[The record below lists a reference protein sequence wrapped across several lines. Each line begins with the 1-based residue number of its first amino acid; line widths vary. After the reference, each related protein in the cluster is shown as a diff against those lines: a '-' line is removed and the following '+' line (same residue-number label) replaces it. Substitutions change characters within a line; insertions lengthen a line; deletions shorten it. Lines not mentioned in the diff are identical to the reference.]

1 MKKVKNIIFFSLLLV
16 IGLLVSSCKKEGP
29 GGKSTIS
36 GIVAHHGAAIPN
48 SVVYIKYGATDFPG
62 TAVSA
67 YDAQVTADASGNYK
81 FEGLRKGDYYLY
93 GVGYDNSV
101 VAPVT
106 GGVGVRLRTNE
117 HKDIDVPV
125 TE

>member
-1 MKKVKNIIFFSLLLV
+1 MKIKNSIYFSFLV
-16 IGLLVSSCKKEGP
+16 VISLFAVSCKKEGT
-29 GGKSTIS
+29 GGKSSIS
-36 GIVAHHGAAIPN
+36 GVVEHHGAAIPN

-81 FEGLRKGDYYLY
+81 FDGLRKGDYYLY
-93 GVGYDNSV
+93 GIGYDNSI

-106 GGVGVRLRTNE
+106 GGVGVKIRYNE
-117 HKDIDVPV
+117 DKSIDVPV

>member
-1 MKKVKNIIFFSLLLV
+1 MKIKVIKYILLFAVISFSTV
-16 IGLLVSSCKKEGP
+16 SCKKEGP
-29 GGKSTIS
+29 GGKSSIS
-36 GIVAHHGAAIPN
+36 GVVEHHGAAIPN

-62 TAVSA
+62 AAVSA

-81 FEGLRKGDYYLY
+81 FDGLRKGDYYLY
-93 GVGYDNSV
+93 GVGYDNAV

-117 HKDIDVPV
+117 DKSIDVPV

>member
-1 MKKVKNIIFFSLLLV
+1 MMNKQIFKNTILISLLL
-16 IGLLVSSCKKEGP
+16 LVFVSCKKEGT
-29 GGKSTIS
+29 GGKSSIS
-36 GIVAHHGAAIPN
+36 GIVEHHGAAIPN

-81 FEGLRKGDYYLY
+81 FDGLRKGDYYLY
-93 GVGYDNSV
+93 GVGYDNAV

-117 HKDIDVPV
+117 DKSIDVPV